1 SPALAALLLMCMFSL
16 AGIPP
21 LAGFLGKF
29 MLFTAAAAQ
38 GHYIVVGIAVA
49 NAVVSFYYY
58 MLVVKQAYIVDAPG
72 ADRRGSPYSHISLI
86 YLTPGQKVL
95 VGILAASLL
104 VLGLCPAVSDWL
116 SARSGV

>member
-1 SPALAALLLMCMFSL
+1 MSMFSL

-29 MLFTAAAAQ
+29 MLFTTAAAQ

-58 MLVVKQAYIVDAPG
+58 MLVVKQAYIVDAP
-72 ADRRGSPYSHISLI
+72 DSDKRGPVYPPIALSL
-86 YLTPGQKVL
+86 GQKIL
-95 VGILAASLL
+95 VGILAGLLL

-116 SARSGV
+116 SARGGI